1 MARREPVVRIRT
13 PTPDDGARCRRILES
28 AGLAP
33 ETSLTWLVVR
43 DRDPDEVNAILVAGG
58 ALGRVAA
65 REAIA
70 KLVGW
75 LIDRQGALAGRERN
89 VKSLVER
96 VLADAGLAHR
106 YAPKPEPAL
115 LVPATALYEHLMA
128 EGAPFLPWER
138 FLEMFCVER
147 PAADA
152 SGR

>member
-1 MARREPVVRIRT
+1 VPRPEPVVRIRP
-13 PTPDDGARCRRILES
+13 PTPDDAARCRRVLEA

-33 ETSLTWLVVR
+33 EDSLTWLVVR
-43 DRDPDEVNAILVAGG
+43 ERDPDEVNAVLVAGG

-70 KLVGW
+70 KMVGW

-89 VKSLVER
+89 VKALVDR
-96 VLADAGLAHR
+96 VLSDAGLTQR
-106 YAPKPEPAL
+106 YAARPEPAL
-115 LVPATALYEHLMA
+115 LAPAQALYEVIMA

-147 PAADA
+147 PPP
-152 SGR
+152 